1 MTEDNVRPPIDDN
14 REQVDKVISQYV
26 KRNTPRKGEFKD
38 VLPTQGDLLNFTSEL
53 LFRVG
58 LETSIL
64 LTEIEG
70 QNIAYEDV
78 LLGITDGAM
87 RLFFERLDEMRE
99 RGIQIEVLDEEAEEN
114 DDTDGDIG
122 EEE

>member
-1 MTEDNVRPPIDDN
+1 MTEQEGRPPVSDN
-14 REQVDKVISQYV
+14 REQVDKVISQYI

-53 LFRVG
+53 VFRVA

-64 LTEIEG
+64 LTQVEG

-78 LLGITDGAM
+78 LSGIIDGSM
-87 RLFFERLDEMRE
+87 RLFVERIDEMRE
-99 RGIQIEVLDEEAEEN
+99 RGIQIKVLDEEVEES
-114 DDTDGDIG
+114 DDTDGASR